1 MNNSLLFGVGV
12 NISGPCFAPSG
23 RRISRRWS
31 RSASSRTLSTGPSC
45 SFSTQTLLTF
55 HRRMPLVRT
64 HTHSCNL
71 LFSHLFGFTRRV
83 FFVGYSYSIFVCWLQ
98 ACWTWPPLTVK
109 TAWSVCVSRSSR
121 EESLWTTPSPCCLL
135 PYDMTR
141 RYNMLDTTVLE
152 RAVLNKNYNYDNNCC
167 LKKSFQLKQEQLY
180 DNNSG
185 NDIVINFRATCKQFR
200 DVFLKCNSN
209 DTKNSD

>member
-64 HTHSCNL
+64 HTHTVVIYCFLICLVSQGVFSL
-71 LFSHLFGFTRRV
+71 LDIHTPSLCVGCRPAGPGHLLLWKPPEASVSADHQERNHCGQRLHPA
-83 FFVGYSYSIFVCWLQ
+83 VCCHTIWRGGTI
-98 ACWTWPPLTVK
+98 CWTPQYWKGPSSTRTITMIITVVSK
-109 TAWSVCVSRSSR
+109 NLSSWSRSN
-121 EESLWTTPSPCCLL
+121 C
-135 PYDMTR
+135 MT
-141 RYNMLDTTVLE
+141 TTVATTLWSISE
-152 RAVLNKNYNYDNNCC
+152 QHVNN
-167 LKKSFQLKQEQLY
+167 LGTF
-180 DNNSG
+180 
-185 NDIVINFRATCKQFR
+185 F
-200 DVFLKCNSN
+200 
-209 DTKNSD
+209 